1 MPCCISVALNTRRGG
16 VAGKPCSVVR
26 QPREVARDSDV
37 FYAATCG
44 SLEWLSLSLKRAQKP
59 LHTDKHG
66 LSVLHIAALYGHLE
80 CMKLLLDAGDVADVN
95 AGCPHGRRPI
105 HMVLTAQS
113 RPNTRACLTYLLDHE
128 AQTNVRTDEGLSP
141 LHLAAAEGLR
151 DCTETLVRNKADT
164 HARDK
169 RGHTP
174 LDLARIWGHRS
185 IARYLKDAMW
195 KKDKEQEMLKHKQ
208 LHHLRQDL
216 LTMTESREKMV
227 RLTVKKQTKRQHP
240 INVKQTPRHAFCQP
254 AERESTDDPRKCHP
268 GKQTEISSISPIL
281 SKPPPGSI
289 GRSRGVPS
297 GTNMRHRLRLDC
309 WKDGR
314 SRYTASWDGAEHSL
328 PDLPLNDLLKGLLPF
343 AFPSRIESPL
353 DFQSSS
359 VLDVPR
365 LGRTLKPDGSPWTE
379 VAMHL
384 TEEFQPGHY

>member
-1 MPCCISVALNTRRGG
+1 
-16 VAGKPCSVVR
+16 
-26 QPREVARDSDV
+26 
-37 FYAATCG
+37 
-44 SLEWLSLSLKRAQKP
+44 
-59 LHTDKHG
+59 
-66 LSVLHIAALYGHLE
+66 
-80 CMKLLLDAGDVADVN
+80 MKLLLDAGDVVDVN

-113 RPNTRACLTYLLDHE
+113 RPHTHACLTYLLEHE

-151 DCTETLVRNKADT
+151 DCAETLVRNKADT
-164 HARDK
+164 HARDN
-169 RGHTP
+169 RGHTA

-185 IARYLKDAMW
+185 IARFLKDAMW
-195 KKDKEQEMLKHKQ
+195 KKDKEQEMEKHKQ

-227 RLTVKKQTKRQHP
+227 RLTVKRQHP

-254 AERESTDDPRKCHP
+254 AEPEMPDDPRKCHP
-268 GKQTEISSISPIL
+268 KPTENSSISPIP

-297 GTNMRHRLRLDC
+297 ETNLRHSVRLDC

-314 SRYTASWDGAEHSL
+314 SRYMASWDGVERSL
-328 PDLPLNDLLKGLLPF
+328 PDLPLNDLLKGLFPS
-343 AFPSRIESPL
+343 AFPSRIESPR

>member
-1 MPCCISVALNTRRGG
+1 MSVP
-16 VAGKPCSVVR
+16 GKPRSVVR

-37 FYAATCG
+37 FHAATCG

-66 LSVLHIAALYGHLE
+66 LSVLHIASLYGHLE
-80 CMKLLLDAGDVADVN
+80 CMKLLLNAGDVVDVN
-95 AGCPHGRRPI
+95 AVCPRGRRPI

-113 RPNTRACLTYLLDHE
+113 RPNTHACLTYLLDHE
-128 AQTNVRTDEGLSP
+128 AQTNVTDEGLSP

-164 HARDK
+164 HARDN
-169 RGHTP
+169 RGHTA

-185 IARYLKDAMW
+185 IARFLKDAMW
-195 KKDKEQEMLKHKQ
+195 KKDKEQEKVKHKQ
-208 LHHLRQDL
+208 LHQLRQDL

-227 RLTVKKQTKRQHP
+227 RLCVKKQTRRQRP

-254 AERESTDDPRKCHP
+254 AELESTDDPRKCHP
-268 GKQTEISSISPIL
+268 GKQTENCSISTIT

-297 GTNMRHRLRLDC
+297 ATNLHHSVRLDC

-314 SRYTASWDGAEHSL
+314 SRYMASWDGVEHSL
-328 PDLPLNDLLKGLLPF
+328 PDLPLNDLLKGLLPY